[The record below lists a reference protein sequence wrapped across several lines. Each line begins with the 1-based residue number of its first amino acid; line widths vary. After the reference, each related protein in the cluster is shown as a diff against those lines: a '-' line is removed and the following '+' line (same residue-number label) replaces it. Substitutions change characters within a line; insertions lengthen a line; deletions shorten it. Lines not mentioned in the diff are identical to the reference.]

1 MSLFPQGGGEPCGCG
16 GDFSPVTRDTHISLQ
31 HRVWRS
37 AEHHHVT
44 CTLECERPSGVR
56 ARFLGSRHQERD
68 WSVASGGR
76 RVAERLDRFQSARAR
91 TGEPSGG
98 PCGHRSQSGLVPV
111 PPSLSPRPGPV
122 PGGQR
127 VNTAG
132 PPPPPGPAGG
142 EVGPPPRPLAPEN
155 KGAAPRAPLIG
166 PSWSSE
172 RRSQSGGGAALGM
185 ARLAS
190 QSGPRARPACPGT
203 GGAGEPSAQVAPGW
217 QFPLT
222 LATKSKVFIP
232 VPSLRVPLNPGGVGR
247 AEGQTVLWGRCPA
260 PLFSRCLHPAA
271 GWRRPWGPRR
281 PLSSPPS
288 GAELSSAPHNP
299 WGRGHA
305 WEGLQ
310 ARAESRRGPVRAGGT
325 GW

>member
-56 ARFLGSRHQERD
+56 ARFLGSRHQERG
-68 WSVASGGR
+68 WSVTSGGR

-132 PPPPPGPAGG
+132 PRPRQAPREARSARPPGHWLQRTK
-142 EVGPPPRPLAPEN
+142 GPP
-155 KGAAPRAPLIG
+155 
-166 PSWSSE
+166 
-172 RRSQSGGGAALGM
+172 
-185 ARLAS
+185 
-190 QSGPRARPACPGT
+190 
-203 GGAGEPSAQVAPGW
+203 
-217 QFPLT
+217 
-222 LATKSKVFIP
+222 
-232 VPSLRVPLNPGGVGR
+232 
-247 AEGQTVLWGRCPA
+247 
-260 PLFSRCLHPAA
+260 
-271 GWRRPWGPRR
+271 
-281 PLSSPPS
+281 
-288 GAELSSAPHNP
+288 
-299 WGRGHA
+299 RG
-305 WEGLQ
+305 LL
-310 ARAESRRGPVRAGGT
+310 
-325 GW
+325 